1 MIEVFEI
8 NDTVKA
14 KMASQLFFNP
24 MNPTWTHTLICPCL
38 LYRPDLIRLINTKL
52 RECPSYT

>member
-14 KMASQLFFNP
+14 KMTSQFFFNP
-24 MNPTWTHTLICPCL
+24 MNPIWTHT
-38 LYRPDLIRLINTKL
+38 
-52 RECPSYT
+52 